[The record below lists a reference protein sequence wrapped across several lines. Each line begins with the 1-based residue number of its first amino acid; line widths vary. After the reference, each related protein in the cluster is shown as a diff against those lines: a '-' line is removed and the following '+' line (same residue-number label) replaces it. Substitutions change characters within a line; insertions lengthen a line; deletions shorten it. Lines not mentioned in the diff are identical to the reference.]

1 MKFSKYKRDL
11 GVGSA
16 GLNVACRYK
25 SNEFSRELFCGQ
37 IVARRDEWRGRLAE
51 RLRIKSDF
59 KYTALKAR
67 SQVMNERQRQR
78 KREREKGKDHGRGVG
93 SKLHYACGAKYTR

>member
-1 MKFSKYKRDL
+1 ML
-11 GVGSA
+11 QALA
-16 GLNVACRYK
+16 GLDVVCKYE
-25 SNEFSRELFCGQ
+25 SNEFSGEYFFCGQ
-37 IVARRDEWRGRLAE
+37 IVARRDEWRERLAE

-67 SQVMNERQRQR
+67 SRVMNERQRQRQR
-78 KREREKGKDHGRGVG
+78 KREREGSRERGVG